1 MSLARKKWNPK
12 NKNHY
17 RGYYPIIPG
26 ITCYKEGIG
35 FSKELP
41 ADDPLRLSGNVMYEP
56 NQWPPESEPGAA
68 EFKQFMMAYHDNLF
82 KLSVDMIRLLAIGI
96 GKEENYFDQLF
107 LDKSVSTLR
116 PMHYPLR
123 NGPIP
128 ATANKDG
135 QVLTC
140 LEHCDSSYATFL
152 CIFQNEGLQ
161 ILMKED
167 KWIDVKPHPDCLLMN
182 AGEAL
187 VKTAGKRFIATKHRV
202 VEKEVE
208 RYSVPFFLE
217 PAYFSDLNLYEENEE
232 KGSNSEPLYYGP
244 WILKRMVEKN
254 FTDFPT
260 ATYDDK

>member
-1 MSLARKKWNPK
+1 MD
-12 NKNHY
+12 
-17 RGYYPIIPG
+17 I
-26 ITCYKEGIG
+26 
-35 FSKELP
+35 
-41 ADDPLRLSGNVMYEP
+41 
-56 NQWPPESEPGAA
+56 
-68 EFKQFMMAYHDNLF
+68 
-82 KLSVDMIRLLAIGI
+82 IRLLAIGI

-116 PMHYPLR
+116 PTHYPLR

-140 LEHCDSSYATFL
+140 LEEYDSIYATFL

-187 VKTAGKRFIATKHRV
+187 VKTAGKRFKATKHRV
-202 VEKEVE
+202 VEKQPNIEWSK
-208 RYSVPFFLE
+208 RKLSVIQSPSFWSRLTSLTLIFTRRM
-217 PAYFSDLNLYEENEE
+217 
-232 KGSNSEPLYYGP
+232 K
-244 WILKRMVEKN
+244 KRQ
-254 FTDFPT
+254 
-260 ATYDDK
+260 